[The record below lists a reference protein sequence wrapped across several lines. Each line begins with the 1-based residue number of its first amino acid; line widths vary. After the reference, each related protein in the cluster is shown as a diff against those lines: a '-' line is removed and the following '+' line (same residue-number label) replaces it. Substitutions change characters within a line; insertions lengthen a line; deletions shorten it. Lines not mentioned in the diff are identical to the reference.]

1 MSYLVPNSC
10 ICAKASSLKEGI
22 EARISARYLDVTIG
36 QLPLRICLT
45 QSYNE
50 GFKEETRKKMS
61 LKSLECGV
69 CFLRFDNAGR
79 RPIDLGCG
87 HSFCQECT
95 AKHQPSFRRC
105 PDCREVSNRPH
116 PNYTL
121 LRILADMERV
131 LEAQK
136 GAAKVE
142 MDRAMISQ
150 VDRALES
157 LKAAVKVE
165 VERSLEAVK
174 VAFKAEI
181 DNAMV
186 AETALQGKIWDS
198 GRTHSDIRIT
208 NNQLTIKREMNT
220 TNTYASATINCPLI
234 GSDFSGRPNH

>member
-1 MSYLVPNSC
+1 
-10 ICAKASSLKEGI
+10 
-22 EARISARYLDVTIG
+22 
-36 QLPLRICLT
+36 
-45 QSYNE
+45 
-50 GFKEETRKKMS
+50 MS
-61 LKSLECGV
+61 LESLECGV

-95 AKHQPSFRRC
+95 AKHPPSFRRC
-105 PDCREVSNRPH
+105 PDCREISNRPH

-150 VDRALES
+150 MDRALES

-186 AETALQGKIWDS
+186 AETALPGKFWDS
-198 GRTHSDIRIT
+198 GRTHLDIRISD
-208 NNQLTIKREMNT
+208 NHRTIKGEMNT
-220 TNTYASATINCPLI
+220 TGTEVVATINCPLT
-234 GSDFSGRPNH
+234 GSDFSGCQNH